1 MLLLTFA
8 VPLQGEVM
16 EEHEDV
22 RRNIAEKVSKYSVIY
37 DDVGPQQQA
46 TGKKVEILFI
56 I

>member
-1 MLLLTFA
+1 
-8 VPLQGEVM
+8 M

-22 RRNIAEKVSKYSVIY
+22 RRNIAEKVSYSVIY

-46 TGKKVEILFI
+46 TGKKVEILLI